1 MNTEDPLRKC
11 DKCKIRKPKS
21 LFYKYKYCKRCHLK
35 NYIKQHI
42 LTARIANHLNL
53 SIDEINNIME
63 NRDNINDINDMNDST
78 RNLLGEHERYDEVI
92 MYFTGHSMRDSTI
105 ITNDVIDNFLDENV
119 VSF

>member
-42 LTARIANHLNL
+42 LRARIA
-53 SIDEINNIME
+53 NNIME
-63 NRDNINDINDMNDST
+63 NREDINDST

-92 MYFTGHSMRDSTI
+92 MYFTGHNMRDSTI

>member
-11 DKCKIRKPKS
+11 DKCKITKPKS
-21 LFYKYKYCKRCHLK
+21 LFYKYKYCKRCHIK
-35 NYIKQHI
+35 NYIKEHI

-63 NRDNINDINDMNDST
+63 NRDDVNDST

-92 MYFTGHSMRDSTI
+92 TYFTGHNMRDSTI
-105 ITNDVIDNFLDENV
+105 ITDDVINNFLDENV
-119 VSF
+119 LSS

>member
-11 DKCKIRKPKS
+11 DKCKITKPKS
-21 LFYKYKYCKRCHLK
+21 LFYKYKYCKRCHIK

-53 SIDEINNIME
+53 SIDEINNIVE
-63 NRDNINDINDMNDST
+63 NRDNINDST
-78 RNLLGEHERYDEVI
+78 RNLHEENDRYDEVI
-92 MYFTGHSMRDSTI
+92 MYFTGHNMRDSTI
-105 ITNDVIDNFLDENV
+105 ITNDVIENFLDENV